1 MISLIDEWLLL
12 AIRQRNI
19 MICYECQQADKR
31 RDAVAL
37 CHHCSAAL
45 CQEHALALADPVTAQ
60 YPVCKTV
67 ILPLRA
73 RVFLCSTCKDALQ
86 QTIENSREASAVSV
100 VPASAAGRDTVTA

>member
-1 MISLIDEWLLL
+1 
-12 AIRQRNI
+12 

-86 QTIENSREASAVSV
+86 QTIENSREASALHG
-100 VPASAAGRDTVTA
+100 VPTNVAPRGALTV

>member
-1 MISLIDEWLLL
+1 
-12 AIRQRNI
+12 
-19 MICYECQQADKR
+19 MICYECQQAGNR

-45 CQEHALALADPVTAQ
+45 CQEHALVLADKVTAQ

-86 QTIENSREASAVSV
+86 QTIENSREASAVHG
-100 VPASAAGRDTVTA
+100 VPAIVAGRDALTV

>member
-1 MISLIDEWLLL
+1 
-12 AIRQRNI
+12 

-45 CQEHALALADPVTAQ
+45 CQEHALVLADPVTAQ

-86 QTIENSREASAVSV
+86 QTIENSREASALHG
-100 VPASAAGRDTVTA
+100 VPASVAARDALTV

>member
-1 MISLIDEWLLL
+1 
-12 AIRQRNI
+12 
-19 MICYECQQADKR
+19 MICYECQQAGKR

-45 CQEHALALADPVTAQ
+45 CQEHALVLADPVTAQ

-67 ILPLRA
+67 ILPLQA

-100 VPASAAGRDTVTA
+100 VPASVAGRDTVTA

>member
-1 MISLIDEWLLL
+1 
-12 AIRQRNI
+12 
-19 MICYECQQADKR
+19 MICYECQLASKR

-45 CQEHALALADPVTAQ
+45 CQEHALILADPVTAQ

-73 RVFLCSTCKDALQ
+73 RIFLCSTCRDALQ
-86 QTIENSREASAVSV
+86 QTIENSSEASAEHGET
-100 VPASAAGRDTVTA
+100 AIAAERDAVKV

>member
-1 MISLIDEWLLL
+1 
-12 AIRQRNI
+12 

-45 CQEHALALADPVTAQ
+45 CQEHALALADPVTAL

-67 ILPLRA
+67 VLPLRA
-73 RVFLCSTCKDALQ
+73 RVFLCSTCK
-86 QTIENSREASAVSV
+86 EASALHGVSTNV
-100 VPASAAGRDTVTA
+100 AARDALTV

>member
-1 MISLIDEWLLL
+1 
-12 AIRQRNI
+12 

-45 CQEHALALADPVTAQ
+45 CQEHARVLADPVTAQ

-73 RVFLCSTCKDALQ
+73 RVVLCSTCKDALQ
-86 QTIENSREASAVSV
+86 QAIGNPREASALHG
-100 VPASAAGRDTVTA
+100 VPASVAARDTLTV

>member
-1 MISLIDEWLLL
+1 
-12 AIRQRNI
+12 
-19 MICYECQQADKR
+19 MICYECQQAGKR

-45 CQEHALALADPVTAQ
+45 CQEHALVLADPVTAQ

-86 QTIENSREASAVSV
+86 QTVEASLRASAVCG
-100 VPASAAGRDTVTA
+100 VPAIAAARDTLTA

>member
-1 MISLIDEWLLL
+1 
-12 AIRQRNI
+12 
-19 MICYECQQADKR
+19 MICYECQQAGKR

-37 CHHCSAAL
+37 CNHCSAAL
-45 CQEHALALADPVTAQ
+45 CQEHALVHADPVTAQ

-86 QTIENSREASAVSV
+86 QTIESYRKAPAEHK
-100 VPASAAGRDTVTA
+100 VPAIIAGRDAVMVG